1 MTEQNRIQ
9 KQQRRSITTPVSAM
23 KNTAKTDKATKQ
35 ETKKAQA
42 QIPEVTPEPE
52 PS

>member
-23 KNTAKTDKATKQ
+23 KNTAKTEKATKQ

-42 QIPEVTPEPE
+42 
-52 PS
+52 